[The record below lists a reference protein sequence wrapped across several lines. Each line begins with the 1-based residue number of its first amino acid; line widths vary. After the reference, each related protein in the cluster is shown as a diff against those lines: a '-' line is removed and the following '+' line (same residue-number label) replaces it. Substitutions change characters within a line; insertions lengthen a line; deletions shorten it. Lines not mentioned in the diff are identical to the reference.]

1 MVIDNHGQLDHAFFF
16 EFKSTGKADDVAV
29 FSRSRRQV
37 QNKTRVQLLEHI
49 NTQFAFRVMAFIYND
64 YGIKLLENRHQGDF
78 FISRF
83 RKRQQVA
90 VFLVGIAIV
99 FVAAPQAIETENAKG
114 QVFLYGR
121 SVESRTL

>member
-1 MVIDNHGQLDHAFFF
+1 LSSKALVKLMMLLFFR
-16 EFKSTGKADDVAV
+16 GVAV
-29 FSRSRRQV
+29 KSNIKLGFNCLSIS
-37 QNKTRVQLLEHI
+37 TLSSLSALWLSSTTI
-49 NTQFAFRVMAFIYND
+49 T
-64 YGIKLLENRHQGDF
+64 GIQLLENRHQGDF